1 MSIRVGFIKKG
12 RCFVPVIGRICIGE
26 CFSCRV
32 IEMDV
37 SPRVGIAMGVS
48 PRVGIEMGVSPR
60 VGIEMDVSP
69 SVGIAMGVSPRV
81 GIAMDV
87 SPRVGIAM
95 ETQKSDALSF
105 NDRVVDSP
113 EQLTNVLVSGVNHP
127 FHPSGGVFGSA
138 LPDSELLRDGAG
150 VVPGGGASSRFGF
163 WW

>member
-1 MSIRVGFIKKG
+1 MCIRVGFIKKG

-37 SPRVGIAMGVS
+37 SPRVGIEMSVSPRVGSAMGVS
-48 PRVGIEMGVSPR
+48 PRVGIEMSVSPR
-60 VGIEMDVSP
+60 VGS
-69 SVGIAMGVSPRV
+69 AMG
-81 GIAMDV
+81 V

-95 ETQKSDALSF
+95 ETQKKSDALSL

>member
-1 MSIRVGFIKKG
+1 MCIRVGFIKKG

-37 SPRVGIAMGVS
+37 SPRVGIEMSVS

-60 VGIEMDVSP
+60 VGI
-69 SVGIAMGVSPRV
+69 
-81 GIAMDV
+81 
-87 SPRVGIAM
+87 AM
-95 ETQKSDALSF
+95 ETQKSDVLSL

>member
-1 MSIRVGFIKKG
+1 MCIRVEFIKKG
-12 RCFVPVIGRICIGE
+12 RCFVLVIGCICIGE

-32 IEMDV
+32 IEM
-37 SPRVGIAMGVS
+37 G
-48 PRVGIEMGVSPR
+48 
-60 VGIEMDVSP
+60 
-69 SVGIAMGVSPRV
+69 
-81 GIAMDV
+81 V

-95 ETQKSDALSF
+95 ETQKKSDALSL

>member
-1 MSIRVGFIKKG
+1 MCIRVGFIKKG

-48 PRVGIEMGVSPR
+48 PRVGI
-60 VGIEMDVSP
+60 
-69 SVGIAMGVSPRV
+69 
-81 GIAMDV
+81 
-87 SPRVGIAM
+87 AM
-95 ETQKSDALSF
+95 EIQKKSDALSF

>member
-1 MSIRVGFIKKG
+1 MCIRVGFIKKG

-37 SPRVGIAMGVS
+37 SPRVGIEMGVS

-60 VGIEMDVSP
+60 VGI
-69 SVGIAMGVSPRV
+69 
-81 GIAMDV
+81 
-87 SPRVGIAM
+87 AM
-95 ETQKSDALSF
+95 ETQKSDVLSL

>member
-1 MSIRVGFIKKG
+1 MCIRVGFIKKG

-37 SPRVGIAMGVS
+37 SPRVGI
-48 PRVGIEMGVSPR
+48 EMG
-60 VGIEMDVSP
+60 
-69 SVGIAMGVSPRV
+69 
-81 GIAMDV
+81 V

-95 ETQKSDALSF
+95 ETQKSDVLSL

>member
-1 MSIRVGFIKKG
+1 MCIRVGFIKKG

-37 SPRVGIAMGVS
+37 SPRVGI
-48 PRVGIEMGVSPR
+48 EMS
-60 VGIEMDVSP
+60 
-69 SVGIAMGVSPRV
+69 
-81 GIAMDV
+81 V

-95 ETQKSDALSF
+95 ETQKSDVLSL

>member
-48 PRVGIEMGVSPR
+48 PRVGIA
-60 VGIEMDVSP
+60 MDVSP
-69 SVGIAMGVSPRV
+69 RVGIAMGVSPRV
-81 GIAMDV
+81 GIAME
-87 SPRVGIAM
+87 I
-95 ETQKSDALSF
+95 QKSDALSL

-113 EQLTNVLVSGVNHP
+113 DQLTNVLVSGVNHP

>member
-48 PRVGIEMGVSPR
+48 PRVGIA
-60 VGIEMDVSP
+60 MD
-69 SVGIAMGVSPRV
+69 VSPRV

-95 ETQKSDALSF
+95 GVSPRVGIAMEIQKSDALSL

-113 EQLTNVLVSGVNHP
+113 DQLTNVLVSGVNHP

>member
-1 MSIRVGFIKKG
+1 MCIRVGFIKKG

-37 SPRVGIAMGVS
+37 SPRVGIEMGVS

-60 VGIEMDVSP
+60 VGI
-69 SVGIAMGVSPRV
+69 
-81 GIAMDV
+81 
-87 SPRVGIAM
+87 AM
-95 ETQKSDALSF
+95 ETKKSDALSL

>member
-1 MSIRVGFIKKG
+1 MCIRVGFIKKG

-37 SPRVGIAMGVS
+37 SPRVGIEMGVS

-60 VGIEMDVSP
+60 VGI
-69 SVGIAMGVSPRV
+69 
-81 GIAMDV
+81 
-87 SPRVGIAM
+87 AM
-95 ETQKSDALSF
+95 ETQKSDALSL

-163 WW
+163 WG

>member
-1 MSIRVGFIKKG
+1 MCIRVGFIKKG
-12 RCFVPVIGRICIGE
+12 RCFVPVIGCICIGE

-37 SPRVGIAMGVS
+37 SPRVGI
-48 PRVGIEMGVSPR
+48 E
-60 VGIEMDVSP
+60 
-69 SVGIAMGVSPRV
+69 
-81 GIAMDV
+81 MDV

-95 ETQKSDALSF
+95 ETQKSDALSL

>member
-1 MSIRVGFIKKG
+1 MCIRVGFIKKG

-37 SPRVGIAMGVS
+37 SPRVGIEMSVS
-48 PRVGIEMGVSPR
+48 PRVGIEMS
-60 VGIEMDVSP
+60 
-69 SVGIAMGVSPRV
+69 
-81 GIAMDV
+81 V

-95 ETQKSDALSF
+95 ETQKKSDALSL

>member
-1 MSIRVGFIKKG
+1 
-12 RCFVPVIGRICIGE
+12 
-26 CFSCRV
+26 V

-37 SPRVGIAMGVS
+37 SPRVGIEMGVS

-60 VGIEMDVSP
+60 VGI
-69 SVGIAMGVSPRV
+69 
-81 GIAMDV
+81 
-87 SPRVGIAM
+87 AM
-95 ETQKSDALSF
+95 ETQKSDVLSL

>member
-1 MSIRVGFIKKG
+1 MCIRVGFIKKG

-37 SPRVGIAMGVS
+37 SPRVGI
-48 PRVGIEMGVSPR
+48 EMG
-60 VGIEMDVSP
+60 
-69 SVGIAMGVSPRV
+69 
-81 GIAMDV
+81 V

-95 ETQKSDALSF
+95 ETQKKSDALSLS
-105 NDRVVDSP
+105 DRVVDSP

>member
-1 MSIRVGFIKKG
+1 MCIRVGFIKKG

-37 SPRVGIAMGVS
+37 SPRVGIEMSVSPRVGIEMGVS

-60 VGIEMDVSP
+60 VGI
-69 SVGIAMGVSPRV
+69 
-81 GIAMDV
+81 
-87 SPRVGIAM
+87 AM
-95 ETQKSDALSF
+95 ETQKKSDALSL

>member
-48 PRVGIEMGVSPR
+48 PRVGIA
-60 VGIEMDVSP
+60 MD
-69 SVGIAMGVSPRV
+69 VSPRV
-81 GIAMDV
+81 GIAIDV

-95 ETQKSDALSF
+95 ETQKSDALSL

>member
-1 MSIRVGFIKKG
+1 MCIRVGFIKKG

-37 SPRVGIAMGVS
+37 SPRVGIEMSVS
-48 PRVGIEMGVSPR
+48 PRVGIEMG
-60 VGIEMDVSP
+60 
-69 SVGIAMGVSPRV
+69 
-81 GIAMDV
+81 V

-95 ETQKSDALSF
+95 ETQKSDALSL

>member
-1 MSIRVGFIKKG
+1 MCIRVGFIKKG

-37 SPRVGIAMGVS
+37 SPRVGIEMSVS
-48 PRVGIEMGVSPR
+48 PRVGS
-60 VGIEMDVSP
+60 
-69 SVGIAMGVSPRV
+69 AMG
-81 GIAMDV
+81 V

-95 ETQKSDALSF
+95 ETQKKSDALSL

>member
-1 MSIRVGFIKKG
+1 MCIRVGFIKKG
-12 RCFVPVIGRICIGE
+12 RCFVPVIGCICIGE

-32 IEMDV
+32 IEMD
-37 SPRVGIAMGVS
+37 
-48 PRVGIEMGVSPR
+48 
-60 VGIEMDVSP
+60 
-69 SVGIAMGVSPRV
+69 VSPRV

-95 ETQKSDALSF
+95 ETQKSDALSL

>member
-1 MSIRVGFIKKG
+1 MCIRVGFIKKG
-12 RCFVPVIGRICIGE
+12 RCFVPVIGCICIGE

-48 PRVGIEMGVSPR
+48 PRVGI
-60 VGIEMDVSP
+60 
-69 SVGIAMGVSPRV
+69 
-81 GIAMDV
+81 
-87 SPRVGIAM
+87 AM
-95 ETQKSDALSF
+95 EIQKSDALSL

>member
-1 MSIRVGFIKKG
+1 MCIRVGFIKKG

-37 SPRVGIAMGVS
+37 SPRVGIEMSVSPRVGIEMGVS

-60 VGIEMDVSP
+60 VGI
-69 SVGIAMGVSPRV
+69 
-81 GIAMDV
+81 
-87 SPRVGIAM
+87 AM
-95 ETQKSDALSF
+95 ETQKSDVLSL

>member
-1 MSIRVGFIKKG
+1 MCIRVGFIKKG
-12 RCFVPVIGRICIGE
+12 RCFVPVIGRIYIGE

-37 SPRVGIAMGVS
+37 SPRVGIEMSVS

-60 VGIEMDVSP
+60 VGI
-69 SVGIAMGVSPRV
+69 
-81 GIAMDV
+81 
-87 SPRVGIAM
+87 AM
-95 ETQKSDALSF
+95 ETQKSDVLSL

>member
-1 MSIRVGFIKKG
+1 MCIRVGFIKKG

-37 SPRVGIAMGVS
+37 SPRVGIEMSVS
-48 PRVGIEMGVSPR
+48 PRVGIEMS
-60 VGIEMDVSP
+60 
-69 SVGIAMGVSPRV
+69 
-81 GIAMDV
+81 V

-95 ETQKSDALSF
+95 ETQKSDVLSL

>member
-1 MSIRVGFIKKG
+1 MCIRVGFIKKG

-37 SPRVGIAMGVS
+37 SPRVGI
-48 PRVGIEMGVSPR
+48 EMG
-60 VGIEMDVSP
+60 
-69 SVGIAMGVSPRV
+69 
-81 GIAMDV
+81 V

-95 ETQKSDALSF
+95 ETQKSDALSL

>member
-48 PRVGIEMGVSPR
+48 PRVGI
-60 VGIEMDVSP
+60 
-69 SVGIAMGVSPRV
+69 
-81 GIAMDV
+81 AMDV

-95 ETQKSDALSF
+95 EIQKSDALSL

-113 EQLTNVLVSGVNHP
+113 DQLTNVLVSGVNHP

>member
-1 MSIRVGFIKKG
+1 MCIRVGFIKKG

-37 SPRVGIAMGVS
+37 SPRVGIEMSVS

-60 VGIEMDVSP
+60 VGI
-69 SVGIAMGVSPRV
+69 
-81 GIAMDV
+81 
-87 SPRVGIAM
+87 AM
-95 ETQKSDALSF
+95 ETQKSDVLSL

-138 LPDSELLRDGAG
+138 LPYSELLRDGAG

>member
-1 MSIRVGFIKKG
+1 MCIRVGFIKKG
-12 RCFVPVIGRICIGE
+12 RCFVPVIGRICIGV

-37 SPRVGIAMGVS
+37 SPRVGIEMSVS
-48 PRVGIEMGVSPR
+48 PRVGIEMS
-60 VGIEMDVSP
+60 
-69 SVGIAMGVSPRV
+69 
-81 GIAMDV
+81 V

-95 ETQKSDALSF
+95 ETQKKSDALSL

>member
-1 MSIRVGFIKKG
+1 MCIRVGFIKKG

-37 SPRVGIAMGVS
+37 SPRVGIAMSVS
-48 PRVGIEMGVSPR
+48 PRVDIE
-60 VGIEMDVSP
+60 
-69 SVGIAMGVSPRV
+69 
-81 GIAMDV
+81 MDV

>member
-1 MSIRVGFIKKG
+1 MCIRVGFIKKG

-37 SPRVGIAMGVS
+37 SPRVGIEMSVS

-60 VGIEMDVSP
+60 VGI
-69 SVGIAMGVSPRV
+69 
-81 GIAMDV
+81 
-87 SPRVGIAM
+87 AM
-95 ETQKSDALSF
+95 ETQKKSDALSL

>member
-1 MSIRVGFIKKG
+1 MCIRVGFIKKG

-37 SPRVGIAMGVS
+37 SPRVGI
-48 PRVGIEMGVSPR
+48 E
-60 VGIEMDVSP
+60 
-69 SVGIAMGVSPRV
+69 
-81 GIAMDV
+81 MDV

-95 ETQKSDALSF
+95 ETQKSDVLSL

>member
-12 RCFVPVIGRICIGE
+12 RCFVHVIGRICIGE

-37 SPRVGIAMGVS
+37 SPRVGIAMS
-48 PRVGIEMGVSPR
+48 
-60 VGIEMDVSP
+60 
-69 SVGIAMGVSPRV
+69 VSPRV

-95 ETQKSDALSF
+95 EIQKSDALSF

>member
-1 MSIRVGFIKKG
+1 MCIRVGFIKKG

-37 SPRVGIAMGVS
+37 SPRVGI
-48 PRVGIEMGVSPR
+48 EMG
-60 VGIEMDVSP
+60 
-69 SVGIAMGVSPRV
+69 
-81 GIAMDV
+81 V

-95 ETQKSDALSF
+95 ETQKSDALSL
-105 NDRVVDSP
+105 NDRVV
-113 EQLTNVLVSGVNHP
+113 
-127 FHPSGGVFGSA
+127 
-138 LPDSELLRDGAG
+138 DSELLRDGAG

>member
-1 MSIRVGFIKKG
+1 MCIRVGFIKKG

-37 SPRVGIAMGVS
+37 SPRVGIEMSVS

-60 VGIEMDVSP
+60 VGIEMS
-69 SVGIAMGVSPRV
+69 
-81 GIAMDV
+81 V

-95 ETQKSDALSF
+95 ETQKSDVLSL

>member
-1 MSIRVGFIKKG
+1 MCIRVGFIKKG

-37 SPRVGIAMGVS
+37 SPRVGI
-48 PRVGIEMGVSPR
+48 EMS
-60 VGIEMDVSP
+60 
-69 SVGIAMGVSPRV
+69 
-81 GIAMDV
+81 V

-95 ETQKSDALSF
+95 ETQKKSDALSL

>member
-1 MSIRVGFIKKG
+1 MCIRVGFIKKG

-37 SPRVGIAMGVS
+37 SPRVGIEMSVS

-60 VGIEMDVSP
+60 VGI
-69 SVGIAMGVSPRV
+69 
-81 GIAMDV
+81 
-87 SPRVGIAM
+87 AM
-95 ETQKSDALSF
+95 ETQKKSDALSL

-138 LPDSELLRDGAG
+138 LPDSELLRGGAG

>member
-1 MSIRVGFIKKG
+1 MCIRVGFIKKG
-12 RCFVPVIGRICIGE
+12 RCFVPVIGCICIGE

-32 IEMDV
+32 
-37 SPRVGIAMGVS
+37 
-48 PRVGIEMGVSPR
+48 
-60 VGIEMDVSP
+60 
-69 SVGIAMGVSPRV
+69 
-81 GIAMDV
+81 IAMDV

-95 ETQKSDALSF
+95 ETQKKSDALSL

>member
-1 MSIRVGFIKKG
+1 MCIRVGFIKKG

-37 SPRVGIAMGVS
+37 SPRVGIEMGVS

-60 VGIEMDVSP
+60 VGI
-69 SVGIAMGVSPRV
+69 
-81 GIAMDV
+81 
-87 SPRVGIAM
+87 AM
-95 ETQKSDALSF
+95 ETQKSDALSL

>member
-1 MSIRVGFIKKG
+1 MCIRVGFIKKG

-37 SPRVGIAMGVS
+37 SPRVGI
-48 PRVGIEMGVSPR
+48 EMS
-60 VGIEMDVSP
+60 
-69 SVGIAMGVSPRV
+69 VSPRV

-95 ETQKSDALSF
+95 GVSPRVGIAMEIQKSDALSL

-113 EQLTNVLVSGVNHP
+113 DQLTNVLVSGVNHP

>member
-1 MSIRVGFIKKG
+1 MCIRVGFIKKG

-37 SPRVGIAMGVS
+37 SPRVGIEMSVS

-60 VGIEMDVSP
+60 VGI
-69 SVGIAMGVSPRV
+69 
-81 GIAMDV
+81 
-87 SPRVGIAM
+87 AM
-95 ETQKSDALSF
+95 ETQKKSDALSL

-150 VVPGGGASSRFGF
+150 VGPGGGASSKFGF